1 MTGPE
6 LLTKWDRV
14 GIMPSTTRG
23 WRRGERG
30 RGGGEEGG
38 ERRGSGI
45 MRSPT
50 HLYTSLLGQKECTR
64 LHVSPLETLTHS
76 SSGDDNIYRG
86 REGGGREGG
95 GGGERERGRGERE
108 RRRGR
113 EGGERGEGERGEG
126 ERGRGRERGEG
137 ERGGGE
143 REGERGRKVT
153 SPHIAAAY

>member
-95 GGGERERGRGERE
+95 GGGEREGE
-108 RRRGR
+108 RGR
-113 EGGERGEGERGEG
+113 EGGGRGREGGGEREGREERGREERGREGGGERGERERGEG
-126 ERGRGRERGEG
+126 ERGRGRE
-137 ERGGGE
+137 GG
-143 REGERGRKVT
+143 R
-153 SPHIAAAY
+153 